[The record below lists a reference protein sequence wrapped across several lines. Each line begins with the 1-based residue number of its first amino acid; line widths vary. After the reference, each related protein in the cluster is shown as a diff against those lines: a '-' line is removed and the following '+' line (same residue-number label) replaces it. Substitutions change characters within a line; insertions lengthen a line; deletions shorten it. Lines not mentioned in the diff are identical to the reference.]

1 MYIHT
6 SITHTYIWHQQPPQ
20 QQLSSCCLY
29 FIWSLV
35 LMCYEESMTQT
46 SDTITDPDSPKPLVF
61 DYFGGENFILENWE
75 PLL

>member
-6 SITHTYIWHQQPPQ
+6 YITHTYIWHQPPQ

-29 FIWSLV
+29 FILSHV
-35 LMCYEESMTQT
+35 LMCYEKSMTQT
-46 SDTITDPDSPKPLVF
+46 SDTITDPASPKPLVS
-61 DYFGGENFILENWE
+61 DYFGGENFIWENWE